1 MSRDEEIKQAEIKY
15 SDDTLFDG
23 CDYVGQFAKQ
33 EAFIA
38 GAKWADEHPKPE
50 MVNRQKFIKKACEYL
65 ESVLEHDLGYY
76 GAADFSDT
84 FRKTMEE

>member
-38 GAKWADEHPKPE
+38 GAKWADDNPQKDL
-50 MVNRQKFIKKACEYL
+50 VNINKVIDWLRNNFTTEYDDYEASVDFANLLKK
-65 ESVLEHDLGYY
+65 
-76 GAADFSDT
+76 
-84 FRKTMEE
+84 FRKEVK